1 MTSTTAAVASPR
13 ARHACC
19 ALGVFASLHSQR
31 KMSVKGFAW
40 QMRLQDVHDILH
52 MVSCSKPYSI
62 RTFRRHSFLLL
73 CRKSLESWVSSKY
86 KSCATGCSRP
96 CFRCHVQLCNPSLT
110 SSFVSA
116 EKQRYPE
123 RRTAGSHQF
132 ATTKLLTRTGS
143 KGTQASAS
151 TKQVPTGTSYDVII
165 NTSFLHYADTWI
177 SQKV

>member
-1 MTSTTAAVASPR
+1 MTSTTAAVASHR

-110 SSFVSA
+110 SSFLECREAKIPRAQDGWLSPVCNHKAFDKDRQQGHTSQCIH
-116 EKQRYPE
+116 E
-123 RRTAGSHQF
+123 
-132 ATTKLLTRTGS
+132 TG
-143 KGTQASAS
+143 
-151 TKQVPTGTSYDVII
+151 PNWDII
-165 NTSFLHYADTWI
+165 
-177 SQKV
+177 